1 MRDNRKRDMD
11 TRTKEQIQTETTN
24 SALELQEVIGVM
36 FPWKILLHDNEITIN
51 NNTVQLIIKY
61 IRLQKGETE

>member
-1 MRDNRKRDMD
+1 MSDKSKMD
-11 TRTKEQIQTETTN
+11 CRTQKEILNETTN
-24 SALELQEVIGVM
+24 SALELQEVIGIM

-61 IRLQKGETE
+61 IRLQKGETK

>member
-1 MRDNRKRDMD
+1 MRDNRRRDVD
-11 TRTKEQIQTETTN
+11 YRTQKEIQTETIN

-36 FPWKILLHDNEITIN
+36 FPWKTSYNDNEIILNTI
-51 NNTVQLIIKY
+51 TIQLIIKY